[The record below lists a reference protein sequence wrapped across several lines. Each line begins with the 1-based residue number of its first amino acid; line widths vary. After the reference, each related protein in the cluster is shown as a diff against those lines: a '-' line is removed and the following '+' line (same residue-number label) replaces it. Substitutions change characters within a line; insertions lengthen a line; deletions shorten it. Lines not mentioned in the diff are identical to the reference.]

1 MILNKKLR
9 TEIIEVPVGNASG
22 TEFSWGASLPNLRDC
37 AYIKRIEAFHSG
49 QVSTSPN
56 GLAVV
61 SQATFQKSFL
71 KLISG
76 ATEFKTISL
85 VSLSKFTNGTV
96 VEDVNIPAIDT
107 EKTKVK
113 VANNA
118 GVQPNEC
125 YLFEIT
131 YEQK

>member
-1 MILNKKLR
+1 MVVNKKLR
-9 TEIIEVPVGNASG
+9 TEIVEVPVGNTAS
-22 TEFSWGASLPNLRDC
+22 TEFSWGSSLPFLRDC
-37 AYIKRIEAFHSG
+37 AYIKKIEAFHAE
-49 QVSTSPN
+49 QVSTSPS

-61 SQATFQKSFL
+61 SKAVFQKSFL

-76 ATEFKTISL
+76 SSQLREIAL
-85 VSLSKFTNGTV
+85 VSISKFTNGTV

-113 VANNA
+113 VANTVGLSA
-118 GVQPNEC
+118 NEC